1 MGRAERRRMERNDR
15 IENRKGKLVLS
26 KKELHD
32 ICDKAQRS
40 TSEYNVEALMTVFA
54 LAEHRIHKFGRKRT
68 LKTLAYI
75 DELMKDVAD
84 GKVSI
89 EKYKKELEDEVGIA
103 IKI

>member
-1 MGRAERRRMERNDR
+1 MGRAERRRMERADR

-26 KKELHD
+26 KRELND
-32 ICDKAQRS
+32 ICDRAQRS

-54 LAEHRIHKFGRKRT
+54 LAEHRVHKFGRKRT

-75 DELMKDVAD
+75 DELMADVAD
-84 GKVSI
+84 GNVSI